1 MKIWTGVWLGAE
13 LLVPGLER
21 VALEIIILPSMALG
35 GAAVLVDLDS

>member
-35 GAAVLVDLDS
+35 AAVLVDLDS